1 MVHFVFLAFFSLT
14 FFSSFSDSDV
24 SENICKTASG
34 SIRKFVLSVWG
45 NVGVWERGGDC
56 RGGMIG
62 SGVGGAEVS
71 STQPSCLPSFADVKT
86 PFSVGQEP

>member
-1 MVHFVFLAFFSLT
+1 MVHFVFLAFLNLT
-14 FFSSFSDSDV
+14 FFSSFFDTDV

-34 SIRKFVLSVWG
+34 SIRKFVLSVWE
-45 NVGVWERGGDC
+45 NVGVRERRGDC

>member
-1 MVHFVFLAFFSLT
+1 MVHFVFLAFLNLT
-14 FFSSFSDSDV
+14 FFSSSFDTDV
-24 SENICKTASG
+24 GENICKTASG

-45 NVGVWERGGDC
+45 NVGVRERGGDC

-62 SGVGGAEVS
+62 LGVAGAEVS

-86 PFSVGQEP
+86 PFSAGQEP